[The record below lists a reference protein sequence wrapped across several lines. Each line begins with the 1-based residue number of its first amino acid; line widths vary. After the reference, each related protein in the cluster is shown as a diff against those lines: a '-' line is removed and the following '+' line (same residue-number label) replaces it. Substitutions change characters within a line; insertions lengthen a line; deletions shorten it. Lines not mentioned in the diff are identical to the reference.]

1 MVLAKDCLNLKL
13 KEDVDEYVSD
23 LKQHSDSL

>member
-1 MVLAKDCLNLKL
+1 MALAKGCLNLKL

-23 LKQHSDSL
+23 LKADFYSL